1 MARLLVLLTLVV
13 AMTCAA
19 GAEASGPPTGT
30 FSIVARDPATGELGV
45 AVQSRAFNVGAGV
58 AWARARVG
66 AVATQSSTNESFGPD
81 GLRLLDS
88 GLDARTVLSNLL
100 EADPG
105 REQRQVGIID
115 AWGKSAT
122 FTGEEC
128 MDWAGG
134 RTAPNVAVQGNI
146 LAGEAVVAEMMRAF
160 VQTKGEL
167 SVRLLEALKAGQ
179 AAGGDKRGQ
188 QSAAL
193 LVVRPS
199 DKYPEYEE
207 RYVSLRVDDHETP
220 IAELERI
227 YRIHEATD
235 LAEAH
240 LRYAEMYREE
250 GRADDAKRELDL
262 VGEALKR
269 ILDDPDAGA
278 SSLNGLAWYTCSND
292 VFLDEALTAVKR
304 ALELE
309 PESAETLDTL
319 AECHFRRG
327 EIEEALVVINRALEL
342 SPGDPYLES
351 QKKRFEEAAGG

>member
-1 MARLLVLLTLVV
+1 MSRVILSICMLALVAVQ
-13 AMTCAA
+13 AA
-19 GAEASGPPTGT
+19 ASGPPAGT
-30 FSIVARDPATGELGV
+30 FSIVARDPQTGELGV

-58 AWARARVG
+58 AWARAGVG
-66 AVATQSSTNESFGPD
+66 AVATQSFTNESFGPD

-88 GLDARTVLSNLL
+88 GLDANTVLRNLL
-100 EADPG
+100 LEDDG
-105 REQRQVGIID
+105 REQRQVGVVD
-115 AWGKSAT
+115 AHGKSAT
-122 FTGEEC
+122 FTGEQC

-146 LAGEAVVAEMMRAF
+146 LVGEQVVAEMMRAF
-160 VQTKGEL
+160 AQTEGEL

-199 DKYPEYEE
+199 EKYPEYEE
-207 RYVSLRVDDHETP
+207 RYVSLRVDDHEAP

-227 YRIHEATD
+227 YRMHEATD

-240 LRYAEMYREE
+240 LRYAEMYREA
-250 GRADDAKRELDL
+250 GRDEDAERELNR
-262 VGEALKR
+262 VGEALER
-269 ILDDPDAGA
+269 TLSDPGAGA
-278 SSLNGLAWYTCSND
+278 SALNGLAWCTCSNG
-292 VFLDEALTAVKR
+292 VFLEEATRAAGR

-309 PESAETLDTL
+309 PENTEILDTL
-319 AECHFRRG
+319 AECLFRRG
-327 EIEEALVVINRALEL
+327 EIEEALRNIGRALEL

-351 QKKRFEEAAGG
+351 QKKRFEDSR